1 MDRFVYDP
9 INSLAGIIQIA
20 VAPVFL
26 LAGIA
31 GFLNVMSGRLG
42 RIVDRARI
50 MERRVANIDD
60 AERKALANREL
71 VTLWRRVRLINWSI
85 GMCTAS
91 GLLVCV
97 VVVELFLGDFW
108 SLNLSALVV
117 ITFVLAMLLL
127 IIALLL
133 FLKEVQLATRVLV
146 RGLELG
152 D

>member
-1 MDRFVYDP
+1 VQDP
-9 INSLAGIIQIA
+9 VTSLASIIQIA

-42 RIVDRARI
+42 RIVDRARV
-50 MERRVANIDD
+50 MERRVSTIVSPDKLETAS
-60 AERKALANREL
+60 REL

-91 GLLVCV
+91 GLMVCV
-97 VVVELFLGDFW
+97 VVVGLFLGDFW
-108 SLNLSALVV
+108 SLNIGTFVV
-117 ITFVLAMLLL
+117 VTFVLSMLLL

-146 RGLELG
+146 AGLELV